1 MKQMSWKYHLVSGF
15 TDLSY
20 SEGLQTKS
28 VGLKNKGFQWKI
40 NFRDLIPPQKPILGG
55 GANLVIFL
63 QVLKQIS
70 TFSGDIRAI
79 WANCPKFWFCP
90 FFGVDWQPCS
100 WINLNPNKQGKQIKI
115 SDTNISEPDIQSRAG
130 LKIQE
135 RIGPTQSFSST
146 YIMTKFRQSYITP
159 TEIHW
164 VFITEILTF
173 SKNFCSCRCGSS
185 LPGLRKWDLA
195 HSI

>member
-40 NFRDLIPPQKPILGG
+40 NFRDLIPPQKPILG

-115 SDTNISEPDIQSRAG
+115 SDTNISEPDIQSRA
-130 LKIQE
+130 E
-135 RIGPTQSFSST
+135 
-146 YIMTKFRQSYITP
+146 
-159 TEIHW
+159 
-164 VFITEILTF
+164 V
-173 SKNFCSCRCGSS
+173 SKNFCSCWCGSS
-185 LPGLRKWDLA
+185 LLGLCTWDLA